1 MAVDQVREFLRD
13 PFAVAV
19 LGGVLLTGLYWSL
32 VFALRC
38 MGGRNGR

>member
-13 PFAVAV
+13 PFVVAV

-32 VFALRC
+32 VFVLR
-38 MGGRNGR
+38 GKGAGNGR